1 MLPFA
6 RDMPWRHGGGSDP
19 LKLKMHQTLFRQTYK
34 LSGLRPSFL
43 LFTDTVNKN
52 PCYSNMIY
60 KRKLCPKVQT
70 LTEMVFLLYTFY
82 WQKVPPSYASSRTA
96 YLSEMSG
103 NLKSFFLSCFVFSIY
118 IFSPFNCCKCTL
130 FLILTNHHTKELS
143 CLFHVHKIHLLAL
156 FGPLK
161 HP

>member
-6 RDMPWRHGGGSDP
+6 CGMPWRHEGGSDP

-52 PCYSNMIY
+52 PCYSNMIH

-70 LTEMVFLLYTFY
+70 LTEMVYLLYTFY

-96 YLSEMSG
+96 YPSEISG
-103 NLKSFFLSCFVFSIY
+103 NLKSFFLCCFVFSTGRWPLTPNFCPWATRKSQ
-118 IFSPFNCCKCTL
+118 IFHTNHMLGTLDFTVSEHWAPFN
-130 FLILTNHHTKELS
+130 F
-143 CLFHVHKIHLLAL
+143 
-156 FGPLK
+156 P
-161 HP
+161 